1 MWYFALSQNCFKC
14 NYTNILASN
23 PEPFYFVLQYVLKKL
38 VFIRKSILILQWTN
52 TVLWTNGVTSLMK
65 VLPKDWIPSKL
76 HEIIVVL
83 FLTRGI
89 RFQVKIARNHCANT
103 KSFSVAFVHLFHP
116 PVWGARVMKCTFDCC
131 LPVGKAPKTR
141 RHLYMCRCW
150 QGSLFPCCQRPFY
163 FHKDMLV
170 SVLQYGAWITV
181 YGGGLLS
188 TWQNNVI
195 PHS

>member
-23 PEPFYFVLQYVLKKL
+23 PEPFYFVLQCVLKKL
-38 VFIRKSILILQWTN
+38 VFIRKSTLIIQWTN

-89 RFQVKIARNHCANT
+89 RFQVKIVRNHCANT
-103 KSFSVAFVHLFHP
+103 KVIQCGICSSILPSCMRGAGNEVYIWLLFASWKGSKNKEAFVHVQMLAGIP
-116 PVWGARVMKCTFDCC
+116 
-131 LPVGKAPKTR
+131 
-141 RHLYMCRCW
+141 
-150 QGSLFPCCQRPFY
+150 FP
-163 FHKDMLV
+163 
-170 SVLQYGAWITV
+170 
-181 YGGGLLS
+181 LLS
-188 TWQNNVI
+188 KTFLFSQRYACVCSTVWRVNNSVWRWFTFYMTK
-195 PHS
+195 